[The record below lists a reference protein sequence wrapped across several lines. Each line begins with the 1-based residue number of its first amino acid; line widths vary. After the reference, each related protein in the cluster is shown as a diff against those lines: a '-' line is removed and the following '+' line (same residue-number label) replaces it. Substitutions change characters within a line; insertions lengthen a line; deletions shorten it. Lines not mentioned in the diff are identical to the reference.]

1 MVLYY
6 TGTGNSLHI
15 AQRISHAL
23 GDTLLN
29 MNERIKAQDFSPLE
43 PCEKLIIVTP
53 TYGWRIPRL
62 VEKWIDETEFYG
74 DELSAWFIM
83 SCGSEIGNAAKY
95 NARLCERKG
104 FAYMGTEQVIMPE
117 NYVAMFAVPERDEAI
132 KIVATR
138 TGQIADAAERIAN
151 GEPFTAEPV
160 KLIDRIYSNIVNPLF
175 YKCFVKDS
183 KFYVKDSCISCGKCA
198 RECPTHSISIEN
210 GRPVWGGHCT
220 HCMACICDC
229 PAAAIEYGKASI
241 GKPRY
246 HCPVEA
252 E

>member
-1 MVLYY
+1 MILYFS
-6 TGTGNSLHI
+6 GTGNSEYI
-15 AQRISHAL
+15 ARRIAKAT
-23 GDTLLN
+23 GDEILSL
-29 MNERIKAQDFSPLE
+29 NERIRNGNAAAVRTERLVF
-43 PCEKLIIVTP
+43 VTP

-132 KIVATR
+132 KIVAAR

-160 KLIDRIYSNIVNPLF
+160 KLIDRISVIGSRIAISDAGVGITMCEAAMKGASLNVFINTKLM
-175 YKCFVKDS
+175 KD
-183 KFYVKDSCISCGKCA
+183 
-198 RECPTHSISIEN
+198 RELAEDMNFKADKMLAEAAQIEEETF
-210 GRPVWGGHCT
+210 GRVMDAVRP
-220 HCMACICDC
+220 
-229 PAAAIEYGKASI
+229 
-241 GKPRY
+241 
-246 HCPVEA
+246 
-252 E
+252 